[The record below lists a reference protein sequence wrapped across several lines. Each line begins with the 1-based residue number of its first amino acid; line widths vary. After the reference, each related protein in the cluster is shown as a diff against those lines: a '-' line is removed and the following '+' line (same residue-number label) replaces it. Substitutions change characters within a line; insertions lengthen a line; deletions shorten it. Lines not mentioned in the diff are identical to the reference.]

1 MLKKVLCYTAVCLVG
16 IFAALCISCTAP
28 DTGTETQGSVT
39 QSGEVSVTESER
51 ATDTAHEK
59 DTESEALESSD
70 TESATSVRE
79 PAADGF
85 PNEAESGGTKR
96 Y

>member
-1 MLKKVLCYTAVCLVG
+1 MLKKVLCYTAVCLMG
-16 IFAALCISCTAP
+16 LLAALCISCTAP

-39 QSGEVSVTESER
+39 QSVETSPSESET
-51 ATDTAHEK
+51 ATDTERETV
-59 DTESEALESSD
+59 DSSD
-70 TESATSVRE
+70 TEPETSVRE